1 MKELASS
8 EKITAR
14 DLYSGSKQMIDF
26 ELQARFNLAC
36 NEKPKINTTDGGTWR
51 RLVVVGFPNKFVFAP
66 KLSHEKLMDE
76 SMKQNCLSE
85 TWATAFLSYL
95 VHLFTEGNGL
105 RKLAAPDKVMEYIAE
120 YKEDSDVIAKFI
132 REKIHIQPP
141 PAEGEQ
147 SHEPTSWPSITM
159 AFGEWKR
166 ANELMGKGTPA
177 DLKKRLVG
185 LYGAM
190 PRGGWTSFRCADA

>member
-1 MKELASS
+1 
-8 EKITAR
+8 
-14 DLYSGSKQMIDF
+14 
-26 ELQARFNLAC
+26 
-36 NEKPKINTTDGGTWR
+36 
-51 RLVVVGFPNKFVFAP
+51 VVGFPNKFVFAP

-166 ANELMGKGTPA
+166 ANELHKGSPA
-177 DLKKRLVG
+177 DLRKRLEST
-185 LYGAM
+185 YTKM